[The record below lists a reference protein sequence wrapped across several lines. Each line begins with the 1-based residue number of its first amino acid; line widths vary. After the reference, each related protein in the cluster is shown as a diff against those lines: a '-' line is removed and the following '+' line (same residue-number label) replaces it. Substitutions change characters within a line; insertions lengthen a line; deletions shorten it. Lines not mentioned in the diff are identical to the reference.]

1 MKRENLFI
9 LVNAN
14 DDGEIFYRGI
24 YTNLNEAIG
33 EAMQDAA
40 DLSESYKEAGDE
52 FRVGLPEWLS
62 SGAGYLITVTYKSAG
77 SMKTHRDFWHILT
90 GDLDEAYMKLSAG
103 MAVMEV
109 MKQEADK
116 KRREEAEHGDH

>member
-1 MKRENLFI
+1 MSKQKENLFI

-14 DDGEIFYRGI
+14 DDGEIFYRGVF
-24 YTNLNEAIG
+24 TNLNEAIG
-33 EAMQDAA
+33 EAMQDAM

-52 FRVGLPEWLS
+52 FRVSLPEWLT
-62 SGAGYLITVTYKSAG
+62 SGAGYLITVTFKSAG

-103 MAVMEV
+103 KAWAEIVE
-109 MKQEADK
+109 
-116 KRREEAEHGDH
+116 EEAAKNGNH